1 MKMKGKIIGHDQ
13 GDYFISGADGK
24 RYQFA
29 SWDWSGKT
37 PPKVGD
43 VVDFVYEDGVVKSI
57 FPISTEG
64 QSQQSKVTLAV
75 VCFFL
80 GGLGLHRFMV
90 GKVGTGITMLLIN
103 ILSIISIVTIIFMWV
118 GLIGI
123 FLIITPWVLI
133 DFIVILTGNFK
144 DKDGCKITT

>member
-1 MKMKGKIIGHDQ
+1 MKGKIIGEDQ

-29 SWDWSGKT
+29 NWDWSGKK

-43 VVDFVYEDGVVKSI
+43 VVDFVCEGDTVKSI
-57 FPISTEG
+57 FPVLTEG

-80 GGLGLHRFMV
+80 GGLGIHRFMV
-90 GKVGTGITMLLIN
+90 GKVGTGIALLLIN
-103 ILSIISIVTIIFMWV
+103 IISWITIPFFV
-118 GLIGI
+118 GLLGL
-123 FLIITPWVLI
+123 FLIVTPWVLI

-144 DKDGCKITT
+144 DKDGHKITN

>member
-1 MKMKGKIIGHDQ
+1 MKGKIIGEDQ

-29 SWDWSGKT
+29 NWDWSGKK

-43 VVDFVYEDGVVKSI
+43 VVDFVCEGDTVKSI
-57 FPISTEG
+57 FPVLTEG

-80 GGLGLHRFMV
+80 GGLGIHRFMV
-90 GKVGTGITMLLIN
+90 GKVGTGIALLLIN
-103 ILSIISIVTIIFMWV
+103 IISWITIPFFVGLLGLFLIVT
-118 GLIGI
+118 
-123 FLIITPWVLI
+123 PWILI

-144 DKDGCKITT
+144 DKDGHKITN

>member
-1 MKMKGKIIGHDQ
+1 MKGKIIGHDQ

-29 SWDWSGKT
+29 NWDWSGKT
-37 PPKVGD
+37 PPKIGD
-43 VVDFVYEDGVVKSI
+43 VVDFVCEGDTIKSI
-57 FPISTEG
+57 FPILTEG

-80 GGLGLHRFMV
+80 GGLGIHRFMV
-90 GKVGTGITMLLIN
+90 GKVGTGIAILLIN
-103 ILSIISIVTIIFMWV
+103 IISMITIPFFGV

-123 FLIITPWVLI
+123 IFIIIPWVLI

-144 DKDGCKITT
+144 DKDGCKITS

>member
-1 MKMKGKIIGHDQ
+1 MKMKGKIISQDQ
-13 GDYFISGADGK
+13 GTYFISGADGK

-29 SWDWSGKT
+29 NWDWSGKK

-43 VVDFVYEDGVVKSI
+43 MVDFVCEGDTVKSI

-80 GGLGLHRFMV
+80 GGLGIHRFMV
-90 GKVGTGITMLLIN
+90 GKIVTGIIMLLIT
-103 ILSIISIVTIIFMWV
+103 IISVISIISVIFMPV

-144 DKDGCKITT
+144 DKDGHKITS

>member
-1 MKMKGKIIGHDQ
+1 MKGKIIGENQ

-29 SWDWSGKT
+29 NWDWSGKK

-43 VVDFVYEDGVVKSI
+43 MVDFVCEGDTVKSI
-57 FPISTEG
+57 FPILTEG

-80 GGLGLHRFMV
+80 GGLGIHRFMV
-90 GKVGTGITMLLIN
+90 GKVGTGIALLLIN
-103 ILSIISIVTIIFMWV
+103 IISMITIPFTFGF
-118 GLIGI
+118 GLLGI
-123 FLIITPWVLI
+123 FLIVIPWVLI

-144 DKDGCKITT
+144 DKDGCKITS

>member
-1 MKMKGKIIGHDQ
+1 MKGKIIGEDQ

-29 SWDWSGKT
+29 NWDWSGKK

-43 VVDFVYEDGVVKSI
+43 VVDFVCEGDTVKSI
-57 FPISTEG
+57 FPVLTEG

-80 GGLGLHRFMV
+80 GGLGIHRFMV
-90 GKVGTGITMLLIN
+90 GKVGTGIALLLIN
-103 ILSIISIVTIIFMWV
+103 IISLITIPLFGF
-118 GLIGI
+118 GLLGI
-123 FLIITPWVLI
+123 FLIVTPWVLI
-133 DFIVILTGNFK
+133 DLIVILTGNFR
-144 DKDGCKITT
+144 DKDGHKITN

>member
-1 MKMKGKIIGHDQ
+1 MKGKLIGQDQ

-29 SWDWSGKT
+29 SWDWLGKT

-43 VVDFVYEDGVVKSI
+43 VVDFVCEGDTIKSI
-57 FPISTEG
+57 FPILTEV

-80 GGLGLHRFMV
+80 GGLGIHRFMV
-90 GKVGTGITMLLIN
+90 GKVGIGIAILLIN
-103 ILSIISIVTIIFMWV
+103 ILSIISLPFTFGLGIIGIIF
-118 GLIGI
+118 
-123 FLIITPWVLI
+123 IITPWVLI

-144 DKDGCKITT
+144 DKDGCKITS

>member
-1 MKMKGKIIGHDQ
+1 MKGKIIGEDQ

-29 SWDWSGKT
+29 NWDWSGKK

-43 VVDFVYEDGVVKSI
+43 VVDFVCEGDTVKSI
-57 FPISTEG
+57 FPVLTEG

-80 GGLGLHRFMV
+80 GGLGIHRFMV
-90 GKVGTGITMLLIN
+90 GKVGTGIALLLIN
-103 ILSIISIVTIIFMWV
+103 IISWITIPFFGF
-118 GLIGI
+118 GLLGL
-123 FLIITPWVLI
+123 FLIVTPWVLI

-144 DKDGCKITT
+144 DKDGCKITN